1 MTQTQLR
8 LAVQAG
14 LRDRRVTAVAAATG
28 LNVNTIYSLIRGER
42 RSSIGTVMLLAN
54 YLGIDAKG
62 EPHVVSQ

>member
-1 MTQTQLR
+1 MTHTQLR

-14 LRDRRVTAVAAATG
+14 LKDRRVTAVAAATG
-28 LNVNTIYSLIRGER
+28 LNINTIYSLIRGKR

-62 EPHVVSQ
+62 DTNVVSE